1 MYECKH
7 SKARD
12 LSGKTTEFCPLF
24 AWFYDEK
31 RILPLLP
38 LLKSEFNKDAAK
50 SIKMVVIKY

>member
-50 SIKMVVIKY
+50 SIKMV